1 MELIDKID
9 KLTVEST
16 FGKQK
21 SKDWF
26 KFRGLVAGAKSKD
39 ELSKVMKQME
49 KSFRKSKG
57 GLTEFELADLV
68 NQSMIKVGRL

>member
-1 MELIDKID
+1 MNLLDKID
-9 KLTVEST
+9 KLTVESI
-16 FGKQK
+16 FGKEK

-26 KFRGLVAGAKSKD
+26 KFRGLVAGSKTKK
-39 ELSKVMKQME
+39 ELEKVMKQME